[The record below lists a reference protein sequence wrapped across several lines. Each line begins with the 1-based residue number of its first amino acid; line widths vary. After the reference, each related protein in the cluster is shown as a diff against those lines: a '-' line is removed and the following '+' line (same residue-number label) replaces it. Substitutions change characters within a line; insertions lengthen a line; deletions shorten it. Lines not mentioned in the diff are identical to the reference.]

1 MGQIKNIKLH
11 IVTDIKLITM
21 DPEMMAQY
29 GQQMSMEGA
38 EGVVPLPGYLVSEV
52 VQNFIVYF
60 HKMINER
67 NVYEIQQIYD
77 EGFNRLTEE
86 YFMKCPWPEAEDI
99 TPLVQGDKLF
109 LTLYKELY
117 YRHIYAKLKPTL
129 EHRYQSYYN
138 YCELFNYILD
148 ETRPSTLVL
157 PNQWMW
163 DIIDEFIYQFQSFCQ
178 YRAKI
183 MNKAEEEMLSLKDN
197 VYKVWNVHSVLNV
210 LYCLVE
216 TSRINEQLEVFA
228 NDDDPD
234 TVAGDYGI
242 LPLYKM
248 LGYFSLIG
256 LLRLHSL
263 LGDYYQAIKVLGNV
277 DLNKNTVYSRVPAC
291 QVTTYYYVGFAYMM
305 MRRYEDA
312 IRSFTNVLLYVQR
325 SKQVIQTKSYQF
337 EQIRKKV
344 DQMYTL
350 LGICLV
356 LCPQRIDESINQQ
369 LREKMGDKM
378 LKMQKGDIAVFEES
392 FSFACPK
399 FISPIPPNYDDP
411 PANSHLDPFSL
422 QLRMFKVEVQQQS
435 IIPVIRS
442 YLKLYTTMSI
452 SKLASLSELDEATL
466 QTALLCFKHKQR
478 NLVWVK
484 GSDALEGEFQS
495 SPETDFYIN
504 NDMIHIADTKIARR
518 YGDFFIRQINKIEEI
533 QRAEKTAWKPQ
544 S

>member
-1 MGQIKNIKLH
+1 
-11 IVTDIKLITM
+11 M
-21 DPEMMAQY
+21 DPNMLAQY
-29 GQQMSMEGA
+29 GQMAAVEGE

-86 YFMKCPWPEAEDI
+86 YFMKCPWPEADDI
-99 TPLVQGDKLF
+99 APLVQGDKLF

-117 YRHIYAKLKPTL
+117 FRHIYAKLKPTL

-148 ETRPSTLVL
+148 ETRPSSLVL
-157 PNQWMW
+157 PNQWLW

-183 MNKAEEEMLSLKDN
+183 MNKTEEEMLSLKEN

-312 IRSFTNVLLYVQR
+312 IRSFINVLLYVQR

-399 FISPIPPNYDDP
+399 FISPIPPNYDNA

-478 NLVWVK
+478 NMVWVK
-484 GSDALEGEFQS
+484 GTDALEGEFQS

-533 QRAEKTAWKPQ
+533 ERAEKTVWKPQ
-544 S
+544 T

>member
-1 MGQIKNIKLH
+1 MEEQHTSQDG
-11 IVTDIKLITM
+11 
-21 DPEMMAQY
+21 DPQ
-29 GQQMSMEGA
+29 
-38 EGVVPLPGYLVSEV
+38 VPGYLVSEV

-60 HKMINER
+60 YKQICDR
-67 NVYEIQQIYD
+67 NLFEIQQIYD
-77 EGFNRLTEE
+77 EGFNRLTEQ
-86 YFMKCPWPEAEDI
+86 YFTKCPWPEAESI
-99 TPLVQGDKLF
+99 APLVQDDKLF

-117 YRHIYAKLKPTL
+117 YRHIYSKLKPTI
-129 EHRYQSYYN
+129 EHRYQSYFN

-148 ETRPSTLVL
+148 DTTPSSLVL

-183 MNKAEEEMLSLKDN
+183 MNKTEDDIKSLKDN
-197 VYKVWNVHSVLNV
+197 VHKVWNVHSVLNV
-210 LYCLVE
+210 LYCLVD
-216 TSRINEQLEVFA
+216 TSRINEQLEVYS
-228 NDDDPD
+228 NDEDPD
-234 TVAGDYGI
+234 TVAGEYGK

-263 LGDYYQAIKVLGNV
+263 LGDYHQAIKVLGSV
-277 DLNKNTVYSRVPAC
+277 DLNKKSLYSRVPAC

-312 IRSFTNVLLYVQR
+312 IRSFVNVLLYVQR
-325 SKQVIQTKSYQF
+325 AKHIIQTKSYQF
-337 EQIRKKV
+337 EQIKKKV

-350 LGICLV
+350 LCICLV
-356 LCPQRIDESINQQ
+356 LCPQRIDESVNQH
-369 LREKMGDKM
+369 LREKNLDKT
-378 LKMQKGDIAVFEES
+378 LKMQKGDISVFEEC

-399 FISPIPPNYDDP
+399 FISPIPPNYDNP
-411 PANSHLDPFSL
+411 PANSHLDPFNL
-422 QLRMFKVEVQQQS
+422 QLRMFMVEVQQQS

-452 SKLASLSELDEATL
+452 PKLASLSELDEGTL

-478 NLVWVK
+478 NLVWTK

-495 SPETDFYIN
+495 SPETDFFIN

-518 YGDFFIRQINKIEEI
+518 YGDYFIRQINKIDEI
-533 QRAEKTAWKPQ
+533 NRNFVKMH

>member
-1 MGQIKNIKLH
+1 L
-11 IVTDIKLITM
+11 VLVDLLLLITDRIM
-21 DPEMMAQY
+21 DPNMMAQY
-29 GQQMSMEGA
+29 GQMAAVEGE

-86 YFMKCPWPEAEDI
+86 YFMKCPWPEADDI
-99 TPLVQGDKLF
+99 APLVQGDKLF

-117 YRHIYAKLKPTL
+117 FRHIYAKLKPTL

-148 ETRPSTLVL
+148 ETRPSSLVL
-157 PNQWMW
+157 PNQWLW

-183 MNKAEEEMLSLKDN
+183 MNKTEEEMLSLKEN

-312 IRSFTNVLLYVQR
+312 IRSFINVLLYVQR

-399 FISPIPPNYDDP
+399 FISPIPPNYDNA

-478 NLVWVK
+478 NMVWVK
-484 GSDALEGEFQS
+484 GTDALEGEFQS

-518 YGDFFIRQINKIEEI
+518 YGDFFIRQINKIDEI
-533 QRAEKTAWKPQ
+533 ERAEKTAWKPTT
-544 S
+544 

>member
-1 MGQIKNIKLH
+1 
-11 IVTDIKLITM
+11 M
-21 DPEMMAQY
+21 DPNMMAQY
-29 GQQMSMEGA
+29 GMTPDGNDGGEST
-38 EGVVPLPGYLVSEV
+38 VVPLPGYLVSEV

-60 HKMINER
+60 HRMINER

-99 TPLVQGDKLF
+99 APLVQGDKLF

-117 YRHIYAKLKPTL
+117 FRHIYAKLKPTL

-157 PNQWMW
+157 PNQWLW

-183 MNKAEEEMLSLKDN
+183 MNKSEEEMLSLKEN

-312 IRSFTNVLLYVQR
+312 IRSFINVLLYVQR

-350 LGICLV
+350 LCICLV

-369 LREKMGDKM
+369 LREKNGDKM
-378 LKMQKGDIAVFEES
+378 LKMQKGDIAIFEES

-399 FISPIPPNYDDP
+399 FISPIPPNYDNP
-411 PANSHLDPFSL
+411 PSNSHLDPFSL

-452 SKLASLSELDEATL
+452 SKLASLSELDEGTL
-466 QTALLCFKHKQR
+466 RTALLCFKHKQR
-478 NLVWVK
+478 NMVWTK

-533 QRAEKTAWKPQ
+533 QRAEKTVWKPQ
-544 S
+544 A

>member
-1 MGQIKNIKLH
+1 
-11 IVTDIKLITM
+11 
-21 DPEMMAQY
+21 
-29 GQQMSMEGA
+29 MEEANFNYQAVEDDAAGEQA
-38 EGVVPLPGYLVSEV
+38 VPGYLVSDV

-60 HKMINER
+60 HKQIVER

-77 EGFNRLTEE
+77 EGFNKLTEQ
-86 YFMKCPWPEAEDI
+86 YFQKAAWPEADDI
-99 TPLVQGDKLF
+99 APLVQGDKLF

-117 YRHIYAKLKPTL
+117 YRHIYANLKPTL

-138 YCELFNYILD
+138 YCELFNYILN
-148 ETRPSTLVL
+148 ETTPSTLVL

-183 MNKAEEEMLSLKDN
+183 MNKTDDEMASLKEN

-234 TVAGDYGI
+234 TVAGDFGK

-248 LGYFSLIG
+248 LGYYSLIG

-277 DLNKNTVYSRVPAC
+277 DLNKKTLYSRVPAC

-312 IRSFTNVLLYVQR
+312 IRSFTNVLLYVQKA
-325 SKQVIQTKSYQF
+325 KQNIQTKSYQF
-337 EQIRKKV
+337 DQIKKKV
-344 DQMYTL
+344 EQMYTL
-350 LGICLV
+350 LCTCLV
-356 LCPQRIDESINQQ
+356 LCPQRIDESVNQH
-369 LREKMGDKM
+369 LREKMTDKT
-378 LKMQKGDIAVFEES
+378 LKMQKGDTVVFEEC
-392 FSFACPK
+392 FSYSCPK
-399 FISPIPPNYDDP
+399 FISPIPPNYDVP
-411 PANSHLDPFSL
+411 PANSHLDPFNL
-422 QLRMFKVEVQQQS
+422 QLRMFMVEVQQQS

-452 SKLASLSELDEATL
+452 AKLASLSDLDEGTL

-478 NLVWVK
+478 NLVWTK
-484 GSDALEGEFQS
+484 GTDALEGEFQS

-504 NDMIHIADTKIARR
+504 NDMIHIADTKMARR
-518 YGDFFIRQINKIEEI
+518 YGDFFIRQINKIEDI
-533 QRAEKTAWKPQ
+533 NKNIWNK
-544 S
+544 

>member
-1 MGQIKNIKLH
+1 MTHNKHYTGDAS
-11 IVTDIKLITM
+11 V
-21 DPEMMAQY
+21 PE
-29 GQQMSMEGA
+29 
-38 EGVVPLPGYLVSEV
+38 YLVSDV

-60 HKMINER
+60 HKQICDR
-67 NVYEIQQIYD
+67 NVHEIQQIYD
-77 EGFNRLTEE
+77 EGFNRLTEQ
-86 YFMKCPWPEAEDI
+86 YFTKCPWPEAECI
-99 TPLVQGDKLF
+99 APLVHDDKLF

-117 YRHIYAKLKPTL
+117 YRHIYSKLKPTL
-129 EHRYQSYYN
+129 EHRLASYSN
-138 YCELFNYILD
+138 YCELFNYIIGSTL
-148 ETRPSTLVL
+148 PSTLVL

-183 MNKAEEEMLSLKDN
+183 MNKSEDEMLSLKDN

-210 LYCLVE
+210 LYCLVDI
-216 TSRINEQLEVFA
+216 SRINEQLEVYA
-228 NDDDPD
+228 NDEDPD
-234 TVAGDYGI
+234 TVAGEFGK

-263 LGDYYQAIKVLGNV
+263 LGDYNQAIKVLGSV
-277 DLNKNTVYSRVPAC
+277 DLNKKTLYSRVPAC

-312 IRSFTNVLLYVQR
+312 IRSFVNVLLYVQR
-325 SKQVIQTKSYQF
+325 AKAIIQTKSYQF
-337 EQIRKKV
+337 EQIKKKV

-350 LGICLV
+350 LCICLV
-356 LCPQRIDESINQQ
+356 LCPQRIDESCNQQ
-369 LREKMGDKM
+369 LREKNLDKM
-378 LKMQKGDIAVFEES
+378 LKMQKGDTSVFEEC

-399 FISPIPPNYDDP
+399 FISPIPPNYDNP
-411 PANSHLDPFSL
+411 PANSHLDPFNL
-422 QLRMFKVEVQQQS
+422 QLRMFMVEVQQQS

-452 SKLASLSELDEATL
+452 PKLASLSELDEGTL

-478 NLVWVK
+478 NLVWTK

-518 YGDFFIRQINKIEEI
+518 YGDFFIRQINKIEESNRNVMKM
-533 QRAEKTAWKPQ
+533 QL
-544 S
+544 

>member
-1 MGQIKNIKLH
+1 
-11 IVTDIKLITM
+11 M
-21 DPEMMAQY
+21 DESYPN
-29 GQQMSMEGA
+29 A
-38 EGVVPLPGYLVSEV
+38 EGGEPMVPGYLVSDV

-60 HKMINER
+60 HKQICER
-67 NVYEIQQIYD
+67 NLFEIQQIYD
-77 EGFNRLTEE
+77 EGFNRLTEQ
-86 YFMKCPWPEAEDI
+86 YFTKCPWPEAEAI
-99 TPLVQGDKLF
+99 APLVQDDKLF

-117 YRHIYAKLKPTL
+117 YRHIYSKLKPTI

-148 ETRPSTLVL
+148 ESAPSTLVL

-183 MNKAEEEMLSLKDN
+183 MNKTEEEMLSLKDN
-197 VYKVWNVHSVLNV
+197 VHKVWNVHSVLNV
-210 LYCLVE
+210 LYCLVD
-216 TSRINEQLEVFA
+216 TSRINEQLEVYA
-228 NDDDPD
+228 NDADPD
-234 TVAGDYGI
+234 TVAGDYGK

-263 LGDYYQAIKVLGNV
+263 LGDYYQAIKVLGSV
-277 DLNKNTVYSRVPAC
+277 DLNKKSLYSRVPAC

-312 IRSFTNVLLYVQR
+312 IRSFVNVLLYVQR
-325 SKQVIQTKSYQF
+325 AKQIIQTKSYQF
-337 EQIRKKV
+337 DQIKKKV

-350 LGICLV
+350 LCICLV
-356 LCPQRIDESINQQ
+356 LCPQRIDEIVNQQ
-369 LREKMGDKM
+369 LREKNLDKM
-378 LKMQKGDIAVFEES
+378 LKMQKGDISVFEEC

-399 FISPIPPNYDDP
+399 FISPIPPNYENP
-411 PANSHLDPFSL
+411 PANSHLDPFNL
-422 QLRMFKVEVQQQS
+422 QLRMFMVEVQQQS

-452 SKLASLSELDEATL
+452 PKLASLSELDESTL

-478 NLVWVK
+478 NLVWTK

-504 NDMIHIADTKIARR
+504 KDMIHIADTKIARR
-518 YGDFFIRQINKIEEI
+518 YGDY
-533 QRAEKTAWKPQ
+533 
-544 S
+544 

>member
-1 MGQIKNIKLH
+1 MTEENSYYY
-11 IVTDIKLITM
+11 
-21 DPEMMAQY
+21 QY
-29 GQQMSMEGA
+29 GAGDDTGGPQL
-38 EGVVPLPGYLVSEV
+38 VPGYVVSEV
-52 VQNFIVYF
+52 VQNFIIYF
-60 HKMINER
+60 HKQICER
-67 NVYEIQQIYD
+67 NVLEIQQIYD
-77 EGFNRLTEE
+77 EGFNKLTEQ
-86 YFMKCPWPEAEDI
+86 YFQKCEWPEAEQI
-99 TPLVQGDKLF
+99 ANLVQNDKLF

-117 YRHIYAKLKPTL
+117 YRHIYAKLKPTF
-129 EHRYQSYYN
+129 EHRYASYYN
-138 YCELFNYILD
+138 YVELFNYILD
-148 ETRPSTLVL
+148 ENEPSTLVL

-183 MNKAEEEMLSLKDN
+183 MNKTEDEMISLKEN

-228 NDDDPD
+228 NNDDPD
-234 TVAGDYGI
+234 TVAGEYGK

-277 DLNKNTVYSRVPAC
+277 DLNKKTLYSRVPAC

-312 IRSFTNVLLYVQR
+312 IRSFVNVLLYVQR
-325 SKQVIQTKSYQF
+325 AKQVIQTKSYQF
-337 EQIRKKV
+337 EEIKKKV
-344 DQMYTL
+344 EQMYAL
-350 LGICLV
+350 LCICVV
-356 LCPQRIDESINQQ
+356 LCPQRIDESVNQQ
-369 LREKMGDKM
+369 LREKVGDKM
-378 LKMQKGDIAVFEES
+378 LKMQKGDTSIFEEC
-392 FSFACPK
+392 FSKACPK
-399 FISPIPPNYDDP
+399 FISPIPPNYD
-411 PANSHLDPFSL
+411 ANAVNSHLDPLNL
-422 QLRMFKVEVQQQS
+422 QLRMFMVEVQQQS

-452 SKLASLSELDEATL
+452 PKLASLSDLDEGTL

-478 NLVWVK
+478 NLVWSK
-484 GSDALEGEFQS
+484 GTDALEGEFQS

-518 YGDFFIRQINKIEEI
+518 YGDFFIRQINKIEELN
-533 QRAEKTAWKPQ
+533 RSSKLT
-544 S
+544 SS

>member
-1 MGQIKNIKLH
+1 LVLVVLLLLI
-11 IVTDIKLITM
+11 TDRTM
-21 DPEMMAQY
+21 DPNMMAQY
-29 GQQMSMEGA
+29 GQMAAVEGE

-99 TPLVQGDKLF
+99 APLVQGDKLF

-117 YRHIYAKLKPTL
+117 FRHIYAKLKPTL

-148 ETRPSTLVL
+148 ETRPSSLVL
-157 PNQWMW
+157 PNQWLW

-183 MNKAEEEMLSLKDN
+183 MNKTEEEMLSLKEN

-312 IRSFTNVLLYVQR
+312 IRSFINVLLYVQR

-399 FISPIPPNYDDP
+399 FISPIPPNYDNA

-478 NLVWVK
+478 NMVWVK
-484 GSDALEGEFQS
+484 GTDALEGEFQS

-518 YGDFFIRQINKIEEI
+518 YGDFFIRQINKIDEI
-533 QRAEKTAWKPQ
+533 ERAEKTAWKPTT
-544 S
+544 

>member
-1 MGQIKNIKLH
+1 
-11 IVTDIKLITM
+11 
-21 DPEMMAQY
+21 
-29 GQQMSMEGA
+29 
-38 EGVVPLPGYLVSEV
+38 
-52 VQNFIVYF
+52 
-60 HKMINER
+60 
-67 NVYEIQQIYD
+67 
-77 EGFNRLTEE
+77 
-86 YFMKCPWPEAEDI
+86 
-99 TPLVQGDKLF
+99 
-109 LTLYKELY
+109 
-117 YRHIYAKLKPTL
+117 
-129 EHRYQSYYN
+129 
-138 YCELFNYILD
+138 
-148 ETRPSTLVL
+148 
-157 PNQWMW
+157 
-163 DIIDEFIYQFQSFCQ
+163 
-178 YRAKI
+178 
-183 MNKAEEEMLSLKDN
+183 
-197 VYKVWNVHSVLNV
+197 
-210 LYCLVE
+210 
-216 TSRINEQLEVFA
+216 
-228 NDDDPD
+228 
-234 TVAGDYGI
+234 
-242 LPLYKM
+242 

-312 IRSFTNVLLYVQR
+312 IRSFINVLLYVQR

-350 LGICLV
+350 LCICLV

-369 LREKMGDKM
+369 LREKNGDKM

-399 FISPIPPNYDDP
+399 FISPIPPNYDNP
-411 PANSHLDPFSL
+411 PSNSHLDPFSL

-452 SKLASLSELDEATL
+452 SKLASLSELDEGTL
-466 QTALLCFKHKQR
+466 RTALLCFKHKQR
-478 NLVWVK
+478 NMVWTK

-544 S
+544 A